1 MLTPTPSDT
10 PGATPGDP
18 SCVAFIPAR
27 SGSTRVPG
35 KNIRVLGGHPLI
47 AYTIASALDSGVFGA
62 VVVST
67 NDETTGDIARHYG
80 AEVPFLRPESMAGAR
95 SPDID
100 WVEHALGTLRDAD
113 RVFDS
118 FAILRPTSPFRT
130 AQTLRRA
137 WSAFRGADGVD
148 SLRAVE
154 PVRQHPGKMWMIR
167 GDRLLPLL
175 PFGPPEQPW
184 HSSQMPS
191 LPEVWVQNAS
201 LEIAWSRVALD
212 GRTIAGHT
220 LVPFKTDEREGF
232 DINEQWD
239 WRLAEELVASGDWT
253 LPPVT
258 RAAFGG

>member
-1 MLTPTPSDT
+1 MPTPGPSRIMST
-10 PGATPGDP
+10 ISEP

-35 KNIRVLGGHPLI
+35 KNVRVLGGHPLI

-67 NDETTGDIARHYG
+67 NDEATAEIGRHYG
-80 AEVPFLRPESMAGAR
+80 ADVPFLRPEAMAGAR
-95 SPDID
+95 SPDIE
-100 WVEHALGTLRDAD
+100 WVEHGLRALRAAD
-113 RVFDS
+113 RVFDC

-130 AQTLRRA
+130 ADTMRRA
-137 WSAFRGADGVD
+137 WSVFRGADGVD

-154 PVRQHPGKMWMIR
+154 RVRQHPGKMWVIR

-175 PFGPPEQPW
+175 PFGPAEQPW

-201 LEIAWSRVALD
+201 LEIAWSRVALE

-232 DINEQWD
+232 DINEQGD
-239 WRLAEELVASGDWT
+239 WRLAEELVAGAEWT
-253 LPPVT
+253 LPPVS